1 LLLNDVADTEQAAR
15 IAVRVSE
22 VLGKGMRFN
31 DLHVQISTRVGF
43 GLYPHD
49 GEDVDT
55 LLRHAHAM
63 RQAV

>member
-1 LLLNDVADTEQAAR
+1 
-15 IAVRVSE
+15 
-22 VLGKGMRFN
+22 MRFN